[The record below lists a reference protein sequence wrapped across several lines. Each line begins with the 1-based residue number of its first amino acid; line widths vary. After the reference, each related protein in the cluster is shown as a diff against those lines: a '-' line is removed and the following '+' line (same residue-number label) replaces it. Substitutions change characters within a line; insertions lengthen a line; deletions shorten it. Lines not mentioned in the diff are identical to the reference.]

1 MDENLKNSFKDY
13 FNAQQKSE
21 EVYFSFLRHLSTICI
36 AFLGLLIG
44 LKPEKLPNYYSE
56 LLFFGT
62 ISSLSLGILFL
73 SICIFY
79 ETKNA
84 RIEMK
89 VRRQFVIDYID
100 NPSDNKFQIK
110 QVPKGFNSVF
120 EFVAFGLLISSTLFI
135 IAYTYFSTIIN

>member
-1 MDENLKNSFKDY
+1 MIDDIKKSTLEFIGS
-13 FNAQQKSE
+13 QQKSE
-21 EVYFSFLRHLSTICI
+21 EVYFSFLRHLTTLCI
-36 AFLGLLIG
+36 GFLGLLIG
-44 LKPEKLPNYYSE
+44 LKPEKLPNHYSE
-56 LLFFGT
+56 LLFFVT

-89 VRRQFVIDYID
+89 VRRQFIIDYID

-110 QVPKGFNSVF
+110 QVPKGFRSVF
-120 EFVAFGLLISSTLFI
+120 EVISFGLLISSILCI
-135 IAYTYFSTIIN
+135 IVYSYFLTIT